1 MRGREDLRQLE
12 TELELGKRDLR
23 EDAHRIKEKL
33 QATRAQLSPT
43 NLARQKILPLAGWA
57 LVLGFVLG

>member
-1 MRGREDLRQLE
+1 MRAREDIRQLE
-12 TELELGKRDLR
+12 SELELGKWDLR
-23 EDAHRIKEKL
+23 EDAYRIKEKL

-43 NLARQKILPLAGWA
+43 NLARQKVLLLAGWA